1 MKDKIRQIAV
11 VLSSLLTIV
20 VNSLANALP
29 LNGQTTAEISDRF
42 VVYFTPAGYVFSIW
56 GVIYIGLVAFTI
68 FQALPSQR
76 ENPRLRAIGWWM
88 VAGSLANSAWIFF
101 WHYEVFPLTLVVM
114 LALLVSLIVSYLRIR
129 QNQVGITTAERLTVQ
144 VPLSIYL
151 GWITVATTANI
162 TSLLDFWK
170 WNAWG
175 ISSITWLWIVLGVVV
190 ILTGVMTLTQKDI
203 VYDLVILWS
212 VAGIGVKHTGT
223 ANVATAAWIAF
234 GLVSLMVITTGVR
247 ALIMPKK
254 KALSENN

>member
-212 VAGIGVKHTGT
+212 VAGIGVKHAGT

>member
-1 MKDKIRQIAV
+1 
-11 VLSSLLTIV
+11 
-20 VNSLANALP
+20 
-29 LNGQTTAEISDRF
+29 
-42 VVYFTPAGYVFSIW
+42 
-56 GVIYIGLVAFTI
+56 
-68 FQALPSQR
+68 
-76 ENPRLRAIGWWM
+76 M

-151 GWITVATTANI
+151 GWITVATVANI

-234 GLVSLMVITTGVR
+234 GLVSLMVITTGVQS
-247 ALIMPKK
+247 LIMLKK